1 MRPPC
6 LTRHKRKEDERKEFW
21 QCAHNPINLSY
32 CYRVD
37 LIWRGS
43 YDVRVKLSIEKTF
56 IASACVS
63 IKKNYK
69 RRENSEQMFVKWMT
83 VLQNHSGFFFFGIRI
98 SRNQNF
104 IQKCSTLYLGNFLYG
119 IISAKVPCMHVHVY
133 VHNCL
138 NRYEE

>member
-63 IKKNYK
+63 KKKKITSAERIPNRCSLNEWQFIKIIP
-69 RRENSEQMFVKWMT
+69 V
-83 VLQNHSGFFFFGIRI
+83 FFRIRI
-98 SRNQNF
+98 SRNQNV